1 MVKEETIK
9 TKEKNGKKPM
19 LNDAVELLGKSVIY
33 EFQSFLLISQNLSG
47 QQGQT
52 TKIEDL

>member
-1 MVKEETIK
+1 
-9 TKEKNGKKPM
+9 M